1 MSTKALIYETEK
13 GYIDA
18 QNLGPELLTA
28 LANFQNDC
36 PTIPKNKKGYGY
48 NYAEFSK
55 AVELFKPIL
64 NKHKLGF
71 TQLLEGADNLR
82 TIVFHG
88 ETGQYIQTV
97 KQLPTG
103 YELKGMNLY
112 QTEGARN
119 TYYKRY
125 VLFNMLGIVSE
136 DEDTDAKGQTKP
148 VKTETK
154 QNDQTEKLKLNNNQ
168 FIQLLG
174 AVNAGDITVKT
185 AFESYDLNEQQKSTL
200 ENL

>member
-1 MSTKALIYETEK
+1 MSTKAFIYESEK

-64 NKHKLGF
+64 NKYKLGF

-154 QNDQTEKLKLNNNQ
+154 QNNQPEKLKLNNNQ

-174 AVNAGDITVKT
+174 AVNAGDITVKQ

>member
-1 MSTKALIYETEK
+1 MSTKTLIYETEK
-13 GYIDA
+13 GYVDA
-18 QNLGPELLTA
+18 QNMGPELLTA
-28 LANFQNDC
+28 LANFQNEC

-55 AVELFKPIL
+55 AIELMKPIL
-64 NKHKLGF
+64 HKHKMGF
-71 TQLLEGADNLR
+71 TQLLEGSDNLR
-82 TIVFHG
+82 TIIFHG
-88 ETGQYIQTV
+88 ETGQYLQTV

-125 VLFNMLGIVSE
+125 VLFNMLGVVSE

-148 VKTETK
+148 VKNETPEK
-154 QNDQTEKLKLNNNQ
+154 QPTPKATLNNNQ

-174 AVNAGDITVKT
+174 AVNAGDITVKQ
-185 AFESYDLNEQQKSTL
+185 AFDSYELNQQQKNTL